1 MGLYRTIP
9 QDVEAVQFGGMKNE
23 EPILKEM
30 GTSIPSWLWRGIT
43 KGMVKFDTI
52 GVKVGNTILKEGDWI
67 IFDGAF
73 IDSMSEEKF
82 NSTFVP
88 ARKPLSEM
96 VTAPKPKAR
105 KEWKGREVTDPEE
118 KKTLLEN
125 AGVALTQA
133 EQSNTTVT
141 QAVPVNAPALMADA
155 PTIGVPDEIPD
166 EVDAIM
172 SKLGRSTHTIDMAEP
187 VTAGGAE

>member
-9 QDVEAVQFGGMKNE
+9 QDVEAVQYAGMKDD
-23 EPILKEM
+23 EPVLKDM
-30 GTSIPSWLWRGIT
+30 GGSIPSWLWRGIT

-52 GVKVGNTILKEGDWI
+52 GVKVGNTVLKEGDWI

-73 IDSMSEEKF
+73 IDSMPDEKF

-96 VTAPKPKAR
+96 ATAPKPRQK
-105 KEWKGREVTDPEE
+105 KQWLGKEVTDPAE
-118 KKTLLEN
+118 KEALIAAVGT
-125 AGVALTQA
+125 AVA
-133 EQSNTTVT
+133 TTADPST
-141 QAVPVNAPALMADA
+141 PALMADA
-155 PTIGVPDEIPD
+155 PKLGVAEEIPD

-172 SKLGRSTHTIDMAEP
+172 SKLGGTSHTIDMAEP
-187 VTAGGAE
+187 AGDAE

>member
-9 QDVEAVQFGGMKNE
+9 QDVEAVQFTGMKDE

-30 GTSIPSWLWRGIT
+30 GSSIPSWLWRGIT

-52 GVKVGNTILKEGDWI
+52 GVKVGNTVLKEGDWI

-73 IDSMSEEKF
+73 IDAMSDEKF

-96 VTAPKPKAR
+96 ISAPKPKAR
-105 KEWKGREVTDPEE
+105 MAKQPVTQVP
-118 KKTLLEN
+118 TP
-125 AGVALTQA
+125 TT
-133 EQSNTTVT
+133 TTVST
-141 QAVPVNAPALMADA
+141 ATTPIVDATTPALMANA
-155 PTIGVPDEIPD
+155 PKLGVAEEIPD

-172 SKLGRSTHTIDMAEP
+172 SKIVSKPYTIDMAEP
-187 VTAGGAE
+187 AVGGAE